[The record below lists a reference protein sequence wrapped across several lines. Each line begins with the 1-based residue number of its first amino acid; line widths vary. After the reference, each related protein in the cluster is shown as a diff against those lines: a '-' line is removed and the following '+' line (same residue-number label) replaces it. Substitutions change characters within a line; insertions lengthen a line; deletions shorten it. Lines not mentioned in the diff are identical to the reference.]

1 MSRDFLSVTQELDA
15 IDRNNHF
22 LIIDDDVDVLNYYR
36 TIFERKDEGDSD
48 LRLLREIAQESEE
61 VVEKEK
67 KKERRCCFSPTVAR
81 SGEEGVRLSQ
91 QALAERIPYTVAF
104 VDMRM
109 PGGIDGLETCKQLR
123 EQDPRIM
130 LVIVTAYSDRKID
143 DIHQEILRDLLFL
156 NKPLSVDEAIQT
168 VRMLNQNWKE
178 REKNKVL
185 KMQMMNSE
193 KMASLGC
200 MAVRIG
206 HEINQPLSYINGI
219 LQLQQMELQSN
230 KMLDLDSHREEIE
243 LALQQTKRIGEVI
256 KSLRLFAHPDIEKRE
271 MLVLSDVVKNIVTL
285 FGGELKREKIKL
297 NMGFESELPPLY
309 ANPSQLQR
317 ILTNLLSNAIDALIE
332 KRQDKDF
339 DDKSWA
345 PEILL
350 SASLLADKKGLEVV
364 FADNGFG
371 IPSSLKERIF
381 DPFVTTKEPGKGTG
395 LGLSEVH
402 GMLQEYGATIEYRAL
417 PDDGGAS
424 FIIHFPFN
432 EQS

>member
-1 MSRDFLSVTQELDA
+1 
-15 IDRNNHF
+15 
-22 LIIDDDVDVLNYYR
+22 
-36 TIFERKDEGDSD
+36 
-48 LRLLREIAQESEE
+48 
-61 VVEKEK
+61 
-67 KKERRCCFSPTVAR
+67 
-81 SGEEGVRLSQ
+81 
-91 QALAERIPYTVAF
+91 
-104 VDMRM
+104 
-109 PGGIDGLETCKQLR
+109 
-123 EQDPRIM
+123 
-130 LVIVTAYSDRKID
+130 
-143 DIHQEILRDLLFL
+143 
-156 NKPLSVDEAIQT
+156 
-168 VRMLNQNWKE
+168 
-178 REKNKVL
+178 
-185 KMQMMNSE
+185 
-193 KMASLGC
+193 
-200 MAVRIG
+200 
-206 HEINQPLSYINGI
+206 
-219 LQLQQMELQSN
+219 
-230 KMLDLDSHREEIE
+230 
-243 LALQQTKRIGEVI
+243 
-256 KSLRLFAHPDIEKRE
+256 
-271 MLVLSDVVKNIVTL
+271 
-285 FGGELKREKIKL
+285 
-297 NMGFESELPPLY
+297 MGFESELPPLY